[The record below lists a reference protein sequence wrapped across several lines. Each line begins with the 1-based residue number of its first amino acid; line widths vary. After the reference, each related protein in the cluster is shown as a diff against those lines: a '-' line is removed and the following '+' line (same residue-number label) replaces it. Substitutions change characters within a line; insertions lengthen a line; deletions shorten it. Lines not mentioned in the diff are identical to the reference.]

1 VTKDEDC
8 LYELSFIDLIEVS
21 LSPLIVSPTKKKKST
36 INLATKKTKN
46 NKVA

>member
-21 LSPLIVSPTKKKKST
+21 LSPLIVSPAKKKV
-36 INLATKKTKN
+36 N
-46 NKVA
+46 NKLSNKENKE